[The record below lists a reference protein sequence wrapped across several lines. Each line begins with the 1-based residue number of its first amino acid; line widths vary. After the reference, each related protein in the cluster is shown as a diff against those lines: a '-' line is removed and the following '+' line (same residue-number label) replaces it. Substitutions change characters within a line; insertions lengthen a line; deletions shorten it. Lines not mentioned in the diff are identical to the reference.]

1 MLKTLALLVLGFSL
15 TATAKDM
22 KLTCTAQRNL
32 DLVVSEEISLAP
44 GAKNIVFGDFEE
56 FRFYVT
62 DKGSDIIEVQAYN
75 GAESSRTYATGK
87 LTAEGD
93 FVEASVW
100 NRELIL
106 DVRCTR

>member
-1 MLKTLALLVLGFSL
+1 MLKVLSLVLFFSIS
-15 TATAKDM
+15 ASAKDL
-22 KLTCTAQRNL
+22 KLKCTAQHNL
-32 DLVVSEEISLAP
+32 DLVVEEEILLSP
-44 GAKNIVFGDFEE
+44 GAKNKVFGTYED

-62 DKGSDIIEVQAYN
+62 DKGADLIEVHAFN
-75 GAESSRTYATGK
+75 GSEPSRTYATAK
-87 LTAEGD
+87 LKDAGD